1 MNELDPKPNENTPAP
16 AEQAAPEVGP
26 FLLGSKYEDTVVGI
40 LVGLF
45 IPPVLVIAGGLIHPF
60 LGFGALGAALIA
72 FVAWYFHNPR
82 VAVFFKSCVL
92 TWLIAF
98 LAIPLVL
105 LGTCMGLS
113 R

>member
-1 MNELDPKPNENTPAP
+1 MNESDPKPNEISPAP
-16 AEQAAPEVGP
+16 PEHSASEVRP

-45 IPPVLVIAGGLIHPF
+45 IPPVLVIAGSLIHPF
-60 LGFGALGAALIA
+60 LGFGVLGAALVA

-98 LAIPLVL
+98 LAVPLIL
-105 LGTCMGLS
+105 LGTCMGFG